1 MQEQLTSSIGAPM
14 TASDPDDKSSKFALT
29 DLINDKWPA
38 IRGIGAVLSGIRHSP
53 ETLLQSRS

>member
-1 MQEQLTSSIGAPM
+1 M
-14 TASDPDDKSSKFALT
+14 TASDPDHKSSKFALT

-38 IRGIGAVLSGIRHSP
+38 IRGIGAVLSGIMHSP